1 MSKAIPKAIMHDGLD
16 HFCVAVEPRQLTL
29 PEYIEGKAK
38 GWIKQNK
45 SGVWLAQIKQ
55 HKPHHTKGRKPR
67 FYLVLAP
74 QRRPLITTDYKAGW
88 LEYSKR

>member
-1 MSKAIPKAIMHDGLD
+1 MSKTEPTKLTYQDHKLWAKVRGLNLPQAIEWH
-16 HFCVAVEPRQLTL
+16 
-29 PEYIEGKAK
+29 AK
-38 GWIKQNK
+38 GWIRQDKDAYLME
-45 SGVWLAQIKQ
+45 VRQ